1 MSTKYTIHSNFIG
14 NLVSLVITH
23 KPKTIG
29 ISRFNFLEIARVSR
43 EVYDPQLSFNVNT
56 NTLRVKAETK
66 IRNPKDFS
74 LFIVTYVECLLVVE
88 RLPTNTVV
96 FKNNYTQ
103 GEYIEE
109 AIQKYGEWELQSQNF
124 LTITTQGNYLE
135 TIIESQSGPTF
146 VSIKS
151 QSQEVIQTQSYQPI
165 EMPIYSIDYKVA
177 IDDDLTRAL
186 TARYYDRSEVSFLP
200 IAVKGALTESYSRT
214 YKN

>member
-1 MSTKYTIHSNFIG
+1 MSTKYTIPSNFIG
-14 NLVSLVITH
+14 NLVSLVIRH

-29 ISRFNFLEIARVSR
+29 ISRFNFLEIARISR
-43 EVYDPQLSFNVNT
+43 EVYDPQLSFNPNT

-88 RLPTNTVV
+88 QLPANTVV

-109 AIQKYGEWELQSQNF
+109 AIRNYAEGELQSQDF
-124 LTITTQGNYLE
+124 LTITTQGTYE
-135 TIIESQSGPTF
+135 EVIIESQSGLTF

-165 EMPIYSIDYKVA
+165 EMPTYTIEARVPISDSLGRSI
-177 IDDDLTRAL
+177 T
-186 TARYYDRSEVSFLP
+186 TNFYDRTNLMP
-200 IAVKGALTESYSRT
+200 ILAKGAAITSYTRT
-214 YKN
+214 YTT